1 MSMFASIG
9 PNLPHDLFAATGR
22 YDGPV
27 AFDPDRSHE
36 RAAQWLESKFAPW
49 AFPVLEGWVA
59 GDYDE
64 YDHVVFSR
72 ADDTAHRLYYY
83 LCELQRRGL
92 AGGPEPLVFDV
103 AKIARPS
110 SIERMTGQLRLLAK
124 RLGAGPEDLE
134 RAIVLTNGRRMDA
147 GPVPQPGRPCL
158 LAGTAAPDGR
168 LSDAVAAAGFMPIG
182 RTLHDDWSNL
192 GSPVAEGTG
201 DPFTAIARQ
210 LHGDPSGPRS
220 AGDPAARLREQIAEC
235 RAQAVILWRIEEDE
249 AEAWHLPDQLQ
260 AIAHTGVPALVM
272 TRRDW
277 LARDGA
283 TDEIARFLGGL
294 EQ

>member
-36 RAAQWLESKFAPW
+36 RAGQWLESKFAPW
-49 AFPVLEGWVA
+49 AFPVIEGWVE
-59 GDYDE
+59 GDYDR

-83 LCELQRRGL
+83 VCELQRRGL
-92 AGGPEPLVFDV
+92 AGGPEPLIFDV
-103 AKIARPS
+103 AKVERQS
-110 SIERMTGQLRLLAK
+110 SVERMVGQVRLLAK
-124 RLGAGPEDLE
+124 RLAVEPDALE
-134 RAIVLTNGRRMDA
+134 RAIAQTNRLRANSAPLPSGRI
-147 GPVPQPGRPCL
+147 CL
-158 LAGTAAPDGR
+158 LAGTAMPDGR
-168 LSDAVAAAGFMPIG
+168 LSEIVAEAGFAPVG
-182 RTLHDDWSNL
+182 RTLHDDWSRL
-192 GSPVAEGTG
+192 GEPVAERTG
-201 DPFTAIARQ
+201 DPFTAIAAQ
-210 LHGDPSGPRS
+210 LHAERSGPRS
-220 AGDPAARLREQIAEC
+220 PGDPALRLSDQIADSGAE
-235 RAQAVILWRIEEDE
+235 AVILWRIEEDE

-260 AIAHTGVPALVM
+260 AIARAAIPSLVM

-283 TDEIARFLGGL
+283 AEEIAQFLKGL
-294 EQ
+294 AQ